1 MKLQTIKIL
10 LLVFLTCLTTVQVT
24 VMRYS
29 RIVSPTKLPSS
40 SSVILRYI
48 VSTTVILSEGL
59 KVLCCIVF
67 YCMEEGFVRGIK
79 VELWVRALL

>member
-1 MKLQTIKIL
+1 MKLQTIKAL

-29 RIVSPTKLPSS
+29 RIVSPTKFSS
-40 SSVILRYI
+40 GSSFILRYI

-79 VELWVRALL
+79 VVFLVCTLL

>member
-1 MKLQTIKIL
+1 MKLQTIKAL

-29 RIVSPTKLPSS
+29 RIVSPTKFSS
-40 SSVILRYI
+40 GSSFIPRYI

-79 VELWVRALL
+79 VVFLVCTLL